1 MNDQEQHIITL
12 LKQRDRRSIEMLYEL
27 YAPALFG
34 IALKIVRSDQV
45 AEDVVQEVFVKV
57 WKNGSKYHPSK
68 GRLFTWLL
76 NITRNTAID
85 QTRSASYQQGKR
97 LQRLDGPDGA
107 KARLIVQPRPEYIGL
122 RDLVEGLDNRYK
134 EVIDLIYFQ
143 GFTQQE
149 VTEELNI
156 PLGTVKS
163 RTRIAIRELR
173 KFFESKKVGLIVIL
187 GMFLN

>member
-1 MNDQEQHIITL
+1 MNDQEQHITTL
-12 LKQRDRRSIEMLYEL
+12 LRQRDRRSIELLYDL

-34 IALKIVRSDQV
+34 IALKIVRSHQG

-57 WKNGSKYHPSK
+57 WKNGSQYHPSK

-85 QTRSASYQQGKR
+85 QTRAASYRQ
-97 LQRLDGPDGA
+97 LQMLQKLDAASLETAHPYV
-107 KARLIVQPRPEYIGL
+107 RPRPEDIGL
-122 RDLVEGLDNRYK
+122 RDLVNGLDQKYK

-149 VTEELNI
+149 VTKELDL

-163 RTRIAIRELR
+163 RTRIALRELR
-173 KFFESKKVGLIVIL
+173 KFFESKRVGLLIIL
-187 GMFLN
+187 GVFLN